1 MTPIRGGLPTAADA
15 PQPRDLVRVA
25 FGPSLVALV
34 IIAAVTLVQLVVA
47 NSDLT
52 GTLGA
57 VASMWLA
64 VHLVPIS
71 IGGQQLGVLPLAPAA
86 LMVWATARGTA
97 RITAPRGTW
106 FVTRWIVGSALGGPL
121 LIAAIALA
129 VVHDAASVIT
139 VLQTPNA
146 LRAFAGVL
154 AVHGLGALIGV
165 GSKVGPRVLAQLGLP
180 AWLLDTVRPAMISL
194 AALLSLSCAVVAASL
209 VVHWGTMHDL
219 FGITDSFFGQ
229 LSLMLLSLLYLPN
242 VVVGAAAMAVGSSAH
257 IGFATFSAFTVFGGD
272 IPALPILAAAPTPP
286 LGPVWVALLIVGA
299 VAAVAIGQQCAL
311 RPLPLPTALAKL
323 AVASMLAA
331 VSLALLA
338 VAAGGALGNFGNVG
352 VDQATLIPGVL
363 FWFGSVGGLTVV
375 MAGGISPRT
384 GRRAVKDAAA
394 AEDAAGKTSAGE
406 TRVEA
411 RPENPLDDVDAD
423 ADADADEPERD
434 VDADAD
440 ADADAETEV
449 EVDAELEPE
458 PQPGPPPPPV
468 KPAPNLE
475 DVEDLMFVDADIEAD
490 RRKPPR

>member
-434 VDADAD
+434 VDADA
-440 ADADAETEV
+440 ETEV